1 MATLS
6 VPRSLFARALMA
18 VGMLVVELSRG
29 SAAEAER
36 PNILF
41 LLSDDQRPDTIAA
54 LGNPNIQTP
63 NLDRLARGGTA
74 FMRVVAAY
82 PICYVSRA
90 EILTGVCAF
99 RYGADY
105 PATKVDPNLATWA
118 GTLHGAG
125 YHTWFVGKWDTNG
138 GPKTHGFEETS
149 GLYTAG
155 GAGAG
160 MDAHYVD
167 YAGRPATGYRGYTF
181 KTDDGRPLAE
191 MGVGLTSDISRHF
204 ADAAIGF
211 IERKPAEPFFLEVAF
226 TAPHDP
232 RLLPPGW
239 ETKYDPK
246 TIVLPRNFRP
256 EHPFDHGNLNGR
268 DEVLLS
274 SPRQPDEVRA
284 EIAAYYAAISG
295 MDEQIGRIVEALKAT
310 GQIENTVIIFTSDQG
325 LAVGSHGLLGKQ
337 NLYEHTLGVPL
348 IFSGPGVPHD
358 ERREAQC
365 YLRDL
370 FPTTCEMAGIA
381 APASVQ
387 GRSLVPVLRDAGKSV
402 YPFLVGYYTDVQ
414 RAIREGPWKLILYP
428 KAKRAQFFNLAD
440 DPDEMNDLSASAE
453 QADRIADL
461 RAKLLSWLK
470 ENGDPNVDTVAATPV
485 GHAKQGIFR

>member
-1 MATLS
+1 MRAVMALGILALGLS
-6 VPRSLFARALMA
+6 L
-18 VGMLVVELSRG
+18 G
-29 SAAEAER
+29 SAAEAKR

-54 LGNPNIQTP
+54 LGNATIQTP

-74 FMRVVAAY
+74 FLRAVAAY
-82 PICYVSRA
+82 PICFVSRA

-99 RYGADY
+99 RYGAPY
-105 PATKVDPNLATWA
+105 PATKVDPSLATWA

-125 YHTWFVGKWDTNG
+125 YHTWLVGKWDTNG

-149 GLYTAG
+149 GLYTG
-155 GAGAG
+155 GGG
-160 MDAHYVD
+160 GTETDAHYVD

-181 KTDDGRPLAE
+181 KTDDGKPLPE
-191 MGVGLTSDISRHF
+191 MGVGLTPDISRRF

-232 RLLPPGW
+232 RQLPPGW

-246 TIVLPRNFRP
+246 TIVLPKNFRP
-256 EHPFDHGNLNGR
+256 EHPFDHGNLHGR
-268 DEVLLS
+268 DELLLT
-274 SPRQPDEVRA
+274 SPRQPEEVRA

-295 MDEQIGRIVEALKAT
+295 MDEQIGRIVEALQAT

-348 IFSGPGVPHD
+348 IFHGPGVPQG
-358 ERREAQC
+358 ERREAPC

-370 FPTTCEMAGIA
+370 FPTTCEMAGVA
-381 APASVQ
+381 VPASVQ
-387 GRSLVPVLRDAGKSV
+387 GRSLVPVLRDAGKAV
-402 YPFLVGYYTDVQ
+402 YPFLIGYYTDAQ
-414 RAIREGPWKLILYP
+414 RAIREGSWKLILYP
-428 KAKRAQFFNLAD
+428 KAKRAQLFNLAD
-440 DPDEMNDLSASAE
+440 DPDEIDDLSTR
-453 QADRIADL
+453 ADQVGRIADL
-461 RAKLLSWLK
+461 RAQLLAWLR
-470 ENGDPNVDTVAATPV
+470 ENGDPNVDAVADTSIAP
-485 GHAKQGIFR
+485 AK